1 VDLKDFQ
8 LLVGLYGNA
17 RQSYQSLG
25 RRVSLSAPAVRD
37 RLNRLRS
44 KGILQGF
51 MLVIDS
57 SVFDRDDLLLFFH
70 DNFSRKSVL
79 AAFAAPDVSWVAW
92 KVDGRIT
99 LRLWTKNEREATDNL
114 SKILGVR
121 PSMRALTARKKRR
134 APLSITDLLTMD
146 ALVDYPKIPFGG
158 LLKFTGLSPK
168 TVRKHLNRLLE
179 TKTISVDPIL
189 GALTDSG
196 ALIYP
201 MVVAGKIS
209 MDEVRR
215 VMGES
220 AQTHH
225 TLEPPMKHVL
235 CRASSLAEVIT
246 KTRAMENVQG
256 IKYVTISL
264 NREVLVSTDLRHSLI
279 SEEIMKLE
287 RNRMG

>member
-1 VDLKDFQ
+1 
-8 LLVGLYGNA
+8 
-17 RQSYQSLG
+17 
-25 RRVSLSAPAVRD
+25 
-37 RLNRLRS
+37 
-44 KGILQGF
+44 

-79 AAFAAPDVSWVAW
+79 SAFAVTDVSWVAW

-99 LRLWTKNEREATDNL
+99 LRLWTKNQREATDNIG
-114 SKILGVR
+114 KILGVR
-121 PSMRALTARKKRR
+121 PSIRALTPRKKRR
-134 APLSITDLLTMD
+134 ALLSITDLLIMD
-146 ALVDYPKIPFGG
+146 ALVDNPNIPVGE
-158 LLKFTGLSPK
+158 LLESTRITPK
-168 TVRKHLNRLLE
+168 TVRKNLTRLLE

-209 MDEVRR
+209 MDKVRR
-215 VMGES
+215 IMGES

-225 TLEPPMKHVL
+225 TLKPPMKHVL

-246 KTRAMENVQG
+246 KTHALENVQG

-264 NREVLVSTDLRHSLI
+264 NREVLISTDFRHSLI
-279 SEEIMKLE
+279 REELMKLE
-287 RNRMG
+287 RNRMD